1 MSSSSCTVL
10 AAVALR
16 RSSST
21 TATGTAQGEN
31 KNADLEG
38 RRSLAK
44 TKIQLLGGLTVHGL
58 QTLSTQVHALGA
70 ATHHHRAH
78 RNVRVEHAIG
88 VTLGKTDVMTELRT
102 FAAAFTFCHLN
113 HLYTK

>member
-44 TKIQLLGGLTVHGL
+44 TKIQLLGGLAIHGL
-58 QTLSTQVHALGA
+58 QALSTHVHALGA
-70 ATHHHRAH
+70 AIHHHRAH
-78 RNVRVEHAIG
+78 RDIRVEHAIG
-88 VTLGKTDVMTELRT
+88 VALGETDIVAELRAFT
-102 FAAAFTFCHLN
+102 ATFTFCHWN
-113 HLYTK
+113 HLITK